1 MALPKNYYTQTNCVI
16 ASDNYIG
23 CTRPRWTVPKPAHSG
38 CESWLQSV
46 RAVGRYLSQHPV
58 AADAFA
64 APGTCKQL
72 TPQNTAVGAV
82 QCSEVQINCSLPMHL
97 QTSQGPLHSYL
108 AASPSV
114 RRTLP
119 TSGLYSIPSRLT
131 TCNTTKLEAP
141 PRGCHTTPTSRI
153 RWPGIELYLCTTLT
167 CQISTVATYQNALAP
182 LAFNLRKGVHMSGEK
197 YQKRKPANK
206 ARAGLCWCKIPVAGT
221 FWPQ

>member
-72 TPQNTAVGAV
+72 TPHITVICDGV
-82 QCSEVQINCSLPMHL
+82 DY
-97 QTSQGPLHSYL
+97 T
-108 AASPSV
+108 
-114 RRTLP
+114 TL
-119 TSGLYSIPSRLT
+119 
-131 TCNTTKLEAP
+131 
-141 PRGCHTTPTSRI
+141 
-153 RWPGIELYLCTTLT
+153 LYLDTQAACSGVPMCYLERNRAAHCAQNCCPVSVHCTRGIPVP
-167 CQISTVATYQNALAP
+167 QSTPPAPRNSTSSRAAYPTMPPHAIDWFRGQGVAVERLKRAGGIRPAQTEMIP
-182 LAFNLRKGVHMSGEK
+182 FRVDPRESMHMAR
-197 YQKRKPANK
+197 QFIPKRKPANI
-206 ARAGLCWCKIPVAGT
+206 ACAGLCW
-221 FWPQ
+221 